1 MMFKIE
7 MENWLMVH
15 EAITNDFVTALDDLA
30 VAIDDE
36 SANGHIIDLET
47 GEVLVQIS
55 EGNVVYIAP
64 VVLCC
69 SAFAFARECRWLSA
83 VQILSVCRAVFSF
96 CTAFLFFLQT

>member
-64 VVLCC
+64 VVL
-69 SAFAFARECRWLSA
+69 AEMVEAIAEDDP
-83 VQILSVCRAVFSF
+83 
-96 CTAFLFFLQT
+96 FLAMMMTIAMMIEE

>member
-36 SANGHIIDLET
+36 SANGHY
-47 GEVLVQIS
+47 
-55 EGNVVYIAP
+55 VYNIKAK
-64 VVLCC
+64 
-69 SAFAFARECRWLSA
+69 
-83 VQILSVCRAVFSF
+83 
-96 CTAFLFFLQT
+96 

>member
-15 EAITNDFVTALDDLA
+15 EAITDDFVTALDDLA

-64 VVLCC
+64 VVL
-69 SAFAFARECRWLSA
+69 AEMVEAIAEDDP
-83 VQILSVCRAVFSF
+83 
-96 CTAFLFFLQT
+96 FLAMMMTIAMMIEE

>member
-15 EAITNDFVTALDDLA
+15 EAITNDFETALDDLA

-64 VVLCC
+64 VVL
-69 SAFAFARECRWLSA
+69 AEMVEAIAEDDP
-83 VQILSVCRAVFSF
+83 
-96 CTAFLFFLQT
+96 FLAMMMTIAMMIEE

>member
-1 MMFKIE
+1 MFKIE

-64 VVLCC
+64 VVL
-69 SAFAFARECRWLSA
+69 AEMVEAIAEDDP
-83 VQILSVCRAVFSF
+83 
-96 CTAFLFFLQT
+96 FLAMMMTIAMMIEE

>member
-64 VVLCC
+64 AVL
-69 SAFAFARECRWLSA
+69 AEMVEAIAEDDP
-83 VQILSVCRAVFSF
+83 
-96 CTAFLFFLQT
+96 FLAMMMTIAMMIEE

>member
-7 MENWLMVH
+7 FENWLMVH
-15 EAITNDFVTALDDLA
+15 EAITDDFVTALDDLA

-64 VVLCC
+64 VVL
-69 SAFAFARECRWLSA
+69 AEMVEAIAEDDP
-83 VQILSVCRAVFSF
+83 
-96 CTAFLFFLQT
+96 FLAMMMTIAMMIEE

>member
-64 VVLCC
+64 VVL
-69 SAFAFARECRWLSA
+69 AEMVEAIAEDDP
-83 VQILSVCRAVFSF
+83 
-96 CTAFLFFLQT
+96 FLAMMMMTIAMMIEE